1 MDYIDYFATL
11 GPSFLFRSPAL
22 VAWIVAVIL
31 SVLMLNRGG
40 GRAER
45 LLLIGSGLMLANN
58 LLSPFASVFMQWFI
72 VAHRGDIQSV
82 GLISGLVNIPLGI
95 ISLAGIVCLV
105 VAFWTRWKT
114 HGQQGD
120 KAQVSQTAAE

>member
-1 MDYIDYFATL
+1 LDYIDYFAIL

-72 VAHRGDIQSV
+72 EAHRGNMQSV
-82 GLISGLVNIPLGI
+82 GLISGLVNITLGI

-105 VAFWTRWKT
+105 VAFWIRWKT
-114 HGQQGD
+114 HGQRGD